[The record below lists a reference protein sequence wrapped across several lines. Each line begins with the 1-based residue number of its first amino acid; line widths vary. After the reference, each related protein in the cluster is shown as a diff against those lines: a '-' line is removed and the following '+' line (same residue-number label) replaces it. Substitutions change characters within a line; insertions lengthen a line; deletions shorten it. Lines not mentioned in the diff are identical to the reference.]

1 MQTLLFTKKPFPIY
15 YFSLLEINTR
25 RILSKF
31 KNPLKNFTAKRC
43 LKWLIKKYFK
53 EEIYFNTLVLRKLRK
68 QNFKVSIVWYGNN
81 TEMTNRVSFTWNM
94 SKNNLKSHNRGVR
107 YR

>member
-1 MQTLLFTKKPFPIY
+1 MFYDFALEKYRNFSKPLFAKILENIFISSCQCEFLYFTKKPFPIY
-15 YFSLLEINTR
+15 YYSLLEINTR
-25 RILSKF
+25 RTLSKF

-68 QNFKVSIVWYGNN
+68 QNF
-81 TEMTNRVSFTWNM
+81 
-94 SKNNLKSHNRGVR
+94 
-107 YR
+107 